1 MKVNFKREKT
11 DDEIFK
17 IYWPDSQMRFY
28 LIDRDVKPIGV
39 KEAVYILMDKF
50 RTKFYIGETGPS
62 KKGGVQNRFQTHK
75 WQKDFWNCALVIE
88 DRNEEF
94 KEQDIRKWFERR
106 LFEIAKERSVA
117 DKKYEVLSSAGKQ
130 EDLPYENRIRDIL
143 AVCRFLGIPWGYSI
157 DRKHGDVATG
167 ATKGSDGSNM
177 PSKPY
182 TRRKILPN
190 FTYEMAG
197 VPDGAELKF
206 TEGNH
211 QCVRAKGKNEVVF
224 EGVSYSLSGFV
235 KKFIPDSKRN
245 KKDSYRGPSFFTF
258 KGRLL
263 TELRDEKGK
272 NGNVIVANKRT
283 MTDEY
288 CWANK
293 TQLSKLIALRG
304 GNEGSDGHILLTL
317 SRKRR
322 CLPGS
327 KWRSVLSEV
336 GLKFDKENYVVDWT
350 KAKNPVLWS

>member
-28 LIDRDVKPIGV
+28 LIDRNVKAIGV

-62 KKGGVQNRFQTHK
+62 KNGGIQNRFQTHK

-130 EDLPYENRIRDIL
+130 EDLPYENRIQDIL
-143 AVCRFLGIPWGYSI
+143 AVCRFLGIPWGYAI
-157 DRKHGDVATG
+157 DRKHAEIATE
-167 ATKGSDGSNM
+167 ATKGNDGSRK
-177 PSKPY
+177 PSKSS
-182 TRRKILPN
+182 TRRKTLPN

-197 VPDGAELKF
+197 VPEGVELKF
-206 TEGNH
+206 TEGN
-211 QCVRAKGKNEVVF
+211 QRVRAKGKNEVVF
-224 EGVSYSLSGFV
+224 EGVNYSLSGFV
-235 KKFIPDSKRN
+235 KKFMPDHKRN
-245 KKDSYRGPSFFTF
+245 RKDSYRGPSYFTF
-258 KGRLL
+258 NGQLL
-263 TELRDEKGK
+263 TELRERRSVKD
-272 NGNVIVANKRT
+272 NAVATHERAAAVKCR
-283 MTDEY
+283 
-288 CWANK
+288 WANK
-293 TQLSKLIALRG
+293 TQLSKLIASHG

-322 CLPGS
+322 CQPGS
-327 KWRSVLSEV
+327 KWRLVLLKA
-336 GLKFDKENYVVDWT
+336 GLEFDEENYVVDWT
-350 KAKNPVLWS
+350 RAKNPLPWS

>member
-1 MKVNFKREKT
+1 MKVNFKRENT
-11 DDEIFK
+11 NDEIFK

-62 KKGGVQNRFQTHK
+62 KKGGVQNRSQTHK
-75 WQKDFWNCALVIE
+75 WQKNFWNCALVIE

-106 LFEIAKERSVA
+106 LFEIAKERSAA

-143 AVCRFLGIPWGYSI
+143 AVCRFLGIPWGYAI
-157 DRKHGDVATG
+157 DRKQGDVSMG
-167 ATKGSDGSNM
+167 ATKGSDGSNK
-177 PSKPY
+177 PSKPS
-182 TRRKILPN
+182 TRRKTLPN

-197 VPDGAELKF
+197 VPEGAELKF
-206 TEGNH
+206 TEGN
-211 QCVRAKGKNEVVF
+211 QRVMAKGKNEVVF

-235 KKFIPDSKRN
+235 KKFMPDRKRN
-245 KKDSYRGPSFFTF
+245 RKDSYRGPAYFTF
-258 KGRLL
+258 NGKLL
-263 TELRDEKGK
+263 TELREKKGK
-272 NGNVIVANKRT
+272 KGNAVVVHKRT
-283 MTDEY
+283 AAARY
-288 CWANK
+288 RWVNK
-293 TQLSKLIALRG
+293 TQLSKLIASHG
-304 GNEGSDGHILLTL
+304 GNAGSDGHILLTL

-322 CLPGS
+322 CPPDS

-350 KAKNPVLWS
+350 KAKNPVPWS

>member
-75 WQKDFWNCALVIE
+75 WQRDFWNCALVIE

-143 AVCRFLGIPWGYSI
+143 AVCRFLGIPWGYAI
-157 DRKHGDVATG
+157 DRKQGDVAAG
-167 ATKGSDGSNM
+167 ATTGSDGSDK
-177 PSKPY
+177 PSKPSM
-182 TRRKILPN
+182 RRKKFPN

-197 VPDGAELKF
+197 VPEGAELKF
-206 TEGNH
+206 TEGN
-211 QCVRAKGKNEVVF
+211 QRVRAKGKNEVVF

-235 KKFIPDSKRN
+235 KKFIPDGKRN

-283 MTDEY
+283 VTDKY

-304 GNEGSDGHILLTL
+304 GNEGSDGHIWLTL

-327 KWRSVLSEV
+327 KWRSVLLEV
-336 GLKFDKENYVVDWT
+336 GLEFDKENYVVDWT
-350 KAKNPVLWS
+350 NAKNPVPWL

>member
-1 MKVNFKREKT
+1 MIVRFKREET

-28 LIDRDVKPIGV
+28 LIDRDVKSIGV

-94 KEQDIRKWFERR
+94 KEQDVRKWFERR

-117 DKKYEVLSSAGKQ
+117 DKKYEVLSRAGKQ
-130 EDLPYENRIRDIL
+130 EDLPYENRIQDIL
-143 AVCRFLGIPWGYSI
+143 AVCRFLGIPWGYAI
-157 DRKHGDVATG
+157 DRKLGKSSTNLVG
-167 ATKGSDGSNM
+167 KNDGLNTVR
-177 PSKPY
+177 KLV
-182 TRRKILPN
+182 TRRKLLPN

-197 VPDGAELKF
+197 VPEGAELKF
-206 TEGNH
+206 TEGN
-211 QCVRAKGKNEVVF
+211 QRVRAKGKNEVVF

-235 KKFIPDSKRN
+235 KKFMPDHKRN
-245 KKDSYRGPSFFTF
+245 KKDAYRGPAYFTF
-258 KGRLL
+258 HGKLL
-263 TELRDEKGK
+263 KELREKRGVK
-272 NGNVIVANKRT
+272 VRT
-283 MTDEY
+283 TVLHKQVGETKG
-288 CWANK
+288 CWTNK
-293 TQLSKLIALRG
+293 TQLSKLIASHG
-304 GNEGSDGHILLTL
+304 GNKGSDGHILLTL

-322 CLPGS
+322 CLPDS
-327 KWRSVLSEV
+327 KWRSVLVEA

-350 KAKNPVLWS
+350 KTHNPVPWA